1 MENAKIGVLY
11 GDLVLEFKIII
22 YENYTDVSDEEVQK
36 QNERIVKHRENL
48 VEIINKALKEH
59 HASVIDETGN

>member
-11 GDLVLEFKIII
+11 GDLVLEFKIVI

-59 HASVIDETGN
+59 HASVIDETDN